1 MASFPDPPPPY
12 YPPNQPLLEQ
22 QGQQYVNQF
31 VQQNPHGFVQAQP
44 SKGGFTDAS
53 SGYEYTQQPQMTPPI
68 MNTTTTNVVV
78 CQTQAAPVILINP
91 APYSYM
97 TPAIL
102 TCFFCCWCTGIA
114 AIIAA
119 SMSQSQ
125 SSEMKYD
132 EARKSAN
139 IARILIL
146 VTICCG
152 IGGVII
158 FVAVSVAGQ

>member
-1 MASFPDPPPPY
+1 MASFSEPPPPY
-12 YPPNQPLLEQ
+12 YPSNQPLLEQ

-44 SKGGFTDAS
+44 SKEGFRDIS
-53 SGYEYTQQPQMTPPI
+53 SSYGYTQQSQMPPPI

-78 CQTQAAPVILINP
+78 CQAQAGPTLIINP

-102 TCFFCCWCTGIA
+102 TCLFCCWCTGIA

-119 SMSQSQ
+119 SMSQRQ

-132 EARKSAN
+132 EARRSAN

-152 IGGVII
+152 IAGVII
-158 FVAVSVAGQ
+158 FVAVSAAGQ